1 MASRKVYFRAARQE
15 GSMMNE
21 TTRSKRLIEIACILL
36 IVLISI
42 QIAQHGYQFGRFLAG
57 H

>member
-1 MASRKVYFRAARQE
+1 
-15 GSMMNE
+15 MMNE